1 MCKTR
6 SLLWAFVVIVLMVS
20 CAPGE
25 ESDLDG
31 DQGIAEAPSDA
42 PEVAE
47 PAATETSKPTA
58 TLAPAATDTAIPA
71 TAPTVVAS
79 ETASETPTS
88 EPTFTPEPA
97 DQCLA
102 CHTDMEKLMDTAA
115 PEEKAPSESSGVG

>member
-25 ESDLDG
+25 ESDLDR

-58 TLAPAATDTAIPA
+58 TLAPAATDTAVPA
-71 TAPTVVAS
+71 TAPT
-79 ETASETPTS
+79 ETPAS

>member
-20 CAPGE
+20 CTPGE

-31 DQGIAEAPSDA
+31 DQGIVEAPSDA

-58 TLAPAATDTAIPA
+58 TLAPAATDTTVTAIA
-71 TAPTVVAS
+71 TTVA
-79 ETASETPTS
+79 ASETPTS

-102 CHTDMEKLMDTAA
+102 CHTDMEKLVDTAE